1 MIKIDN
7 LSEVLTVLV
16 DNLPLTLV
24 LIGVVVLLNI
34 LIVRLIFRNSRLS
47 AEARR
52 RWVWTT
58 RNALVGIF
66 ILGIV
71 LIWAPQLRTV
81 AAALIAIAL
90 ALVLATKELISCVM
104 GGILRVSTNAY
115 GIGDRIEIG
124 SVRGNVVDHNWLT
137 TTVLEIGPG
146 QTTHQYTGRAM
157 VVPNSLLLTTPVTNE
172 TYTKKYVLHVT
183 RIPLKTVD
191 DWQSAEK
198 ILLEAAWAHCGG
210 YLERAKKYMKDLE
223 GRHWLDSPSVEPR
236 VTIQLRDADHVDL
249 LLRVPCLPED
259 TARFEQTILRHF
271 LSSFT
276 YQPPL
281 STTTPHSQKAPKP
294 RPHTSASG

>member
-1 MIKIDN
+1 MIKLDS
-7 LSEVLTVLV
+7 LPQAFSVLV
-16 DNLPLTLV
+16 DNLPLTIVLV
-24 LIGVVVLLNI
+24 SVVVLLNI
-34 LIVRLIFRNSRLS
+34 LIVRLIFRNRRLS

-58 RNALVGIF
+58 RNTLLAVF

-71 LIWAPQLRTV
+71 LIWAPQLQSV

-90 ALVLATKELISCVM
+90 AIVLATKELISCVT
-104 GGILRVSTNAY
+104 GAILRVSTNAY

-183 RIPLKTVD
+183 RIPLKTFD
-191 DWQSAEK
+191 DWQGAEK
-198 ILLEAAWAHCGG
+198 ILLDAAREHCGP
-210 YLERAKKYMKDLE
+210 YLENAKQYMKDLE

-236 VTIQLRDADHVDL
+236 VTIQLKDADHVDL

-259 TARFEQTILRHF
+259 TARFEQSVLRQF
-271 LSSFT
+271 LSSFK
-276 YQPPL
+276 YQQLPALQIPP
-281 STTTPHSQKAPKP
+281 SS
-294 RPHTSASG
+294 

>member
-1 MIKIDN
+1 MVKIDN
-7 LSEVLTVLV
+7 LSEVVTILV

-58 RNALVGIF
+58 RNALLAVF
-66 ILGIV
+66 IVGIV

-81 AAALIAIAL
+81 AAVFIAFAL
-90 ALVLATKELISCVM
+90 AIVLATKELISCVT
-104 GGILRVSTNAY
+104 GAILRVSTNAY

-124 SVRGNVVDHNWLT
+124 SVRGNVVDHNLLT

-157 VVPNSLLLTTPVTNE
+157 IVPNSLLLTTPVTNE

-183 RIPLKTVD
+183 RVPLKTSD
-191 DWQSAEK
+191 DWQTAEK

-210 YLERAKKYMKDLE
+210 YIEHAKKYMKDLE
-223 GRHWLDSPSVEPR
+223 GRHWLDAPSVEPR
-236 VTIQLRDADHVDL
+236 VTIQLKDADRMDL
-249 LLRVPCLPED
+249 LLRVPCSPED

-271 LSSFT
+271 LSHFQ
-276 YQPPL
+276 YQQLPSLLMPP
-281 STTTPHSQKAPKP
+281 
-294 RPHTSASG
+294 SG

>member
-1 MIKIDN
+1 MVKVEN
-7 LSEVLTVLV
+7 LSEVLDVLV

-24 LIGVVVLLNI
+24 LVSAVVLLNF
-34 LIVRLIFRNSRLS
+34 LIVRLIFRNKRLS

-58 RNALVGIF
+58 RNTLLAIF

-71 LIWAPQLRTV
+71 LIWAPQLQTV

-90 ALVLATKELISCVM
+90 AVVLATKELISCVT
-104 GGILRVSTNAY
+104 GAILRVSTNAY
-115 GIGDRIEIG
+115 GIGDRVEIG

-183 RIPLKTVD
+183 RVPLRTCD

-198 ILLEAAWAHCGG
+198 ILLDAAWEHCGP
-210 YLERAKKYMKDLE
+210 YLETAKKYMKDLE

-236 VTIQLRDADHVDL
+236 VTIQIKDADHMDL
-249 LLRVPCLPED
+249 LLRVPCPPED
-259 TARFEQTILRHF
+259 TARFEQAVLRLF
-271 LSSFT
+271 LSTFK
-276 YQPPL
+276 YQQPPSL
-281 STTTPHSQKAPKP
+281 QLPP
-294 RPHTSASG
+294 SG

>member
-1 MIKIDN
+1 MVKVEN
-7 LSEVLTVLV
+7 LSEVLDVLV

-24 LIGVVVLLNI
+24 LVSAVVLLNF
-34 LIVRLIFRNSRLS
+34 LIVRLIFRNKRLS

-58 RNALVGIF
+58 RNTLLAIF

-71 LIWAPQLRTV
+71 LIWAPQLQTV

-90 ALVLATKELISCVM
+90 AVVLATKELISCVT
-104 GGILRVSTNAY
+104 GAILRVSTNAY

-183 RIPLKTVD
+183 RIPLKTFD
-191 DWQSAEK
+191 DWQGAEK
-198 ILLEAAWAHCGG
+198 ILLDAAREHCGP
-210 YLERAKKYMKDLE
+210 YLENAKQYMKDLE

-236 VTIQLRDADHVDL
+236 VTIQLKDADHVDL

-259 TARFEQTILRHF
+259 TARFEQSVLRQF
-271 LSSFT
+271 LSSFK
-276 YQPPL
+276 YQQLPALQIPP
-281 STTTPHSQKAPKP
+281 SS
-294 RPHTSASG
+294 

>member
-1 MIKIDN
+1 MIKLDS
-7 LSEVLTVLV
+7 LPQAFSVLV
-16 DNLPLTLV
+16 DNLPLTIVLV
-24 LIGVVVLLNI
+24 SVVVLLNI
-34 LIVRLIFRNSRLS
+34 LIVRLIFRNRRLS

-58 RNALVGIF
+58 RNTLLAVF

-71 LIWAPQLRTV
+71 LIWAPQLQSV

-90 ALVLATKELISCVM
+90 AIVLATKELISCVT
-104 GGILRVSTNAY
+104 GAILRVSTNAY

-183 RIPLKTVD
+183 RIPLKTFD
-191 DWQSAEK
+191 DWQGAEK
-198 ILLEAAWAHCGG
+198 ILLDAAREHCGP
-210 YLERAKKYMKDLE
+210 YLENAKQYMKDLE

-236 VTIQLRDADHVDL
+236 VTIQLKDADHVDL

-259 TARFEQTILRHF
+259 TARFEQSVLRQF
-271 LSSFT
+271 LSSFK
-276 YQPPL
+276 YQQLPALQMPPP
-281 STTTPHSQKAPKP
+281 S
-294 RPHTSASG
+294 

>member
-7 LSEVLTVLV
+7 LSEVFTVLV

-24 LIGVVVLLNI
+24 LVTVVVLLNI

-58 RNALVGIF
+58 RNALLVIF
-66 ILGIV
+66 ILGMV

-90 ALVLATKELISCVM
+90 ALVLATKELISCVT
-104 GGILRVSTNAY
+104 GAILRVSTNAY

-183 RIPLKTVD
+183 RVPLKTLD

-198 ILLEAAWAHCGG
+198 ILLEAAWAHCGA
-210 YLERAKKYMKDLE
+210 YLEHAKKYMKDLE

-236 VTIQLRDADHVDL
+236 VTIQLKDADHVDL
-249 LLRVPCLPED
+249 LLRVPCPPED
-259 TARFEQTILRHF
+259 TARFEQAILRHF
-271 LSSFT
+271 LSSFK
-276 YQPPL
+276 YQQVPTLQTPPFN
-281 STTTPHSQKAPKP
+281 
-294 RPHTSASG
+294 

>member
-1 MIKIDN
+1 MFKLDN
-7 LSEVLTVLV
+7 LPEIVTVLV

-24 LIGVVVLLNI
+24 LVSVVVLLNI
-34 LIVRLIFRNSRLS
+34 LLVRLIFRNRRLS

-58 RNALVGIF
+58 RNALLAVF

-71 LIWAPQLRTV
+71 LIWAPQLRTF

-90 ALVLATKELISCVM
+90 AIVLATKELISCVT
-104 GGILRVSTNAY
+104 GAILRVSTNAY

-137 TTVLEIGPG
+137 TTVLEMGPG
-146 QTTHQYTGRAM
+146 QTTNQYTGRAM

-172 TYTKKYVLHVT
+172 TYTKKYVLHLT
-183 RIPLKTVD
+183 RIPLKTFD
-191 DWQSAEK
+191 DWQTAEK
-198 ILLEAAWAHCGG
+198 ILLEAAWQHCGP
-210 YLERAKKYMKDLE
+210 YLETAKKYMKDLE

-249 LLRVPCLPED
+249 LLRVPCPPED
-259 TARFEQTILRHF
+259 TARFEQAVLRQF
-271 LSSFT
+271 LTSFK
-276 YQPPL
+276 YQQLPSLQVPP
-281 STTTPHSQKAPKP
+281 
-294 RPHTSASG
+294 SG

>member
-7 LSEVLTVLV
+7 LSEVFTVLV

-24 LIGVVVLLNI
+24 LVTVVVLLNI

-58 RNALVGIF
+58 RNALLVIF
-66 ILGIV
+66 ILGMV

-90 ALVLATKELISCVM
+90 ALVLATKELISCVT
-104 GGILRVSTNAY
+104 GAILRVSTNAY

-183 RIPLKTVD
+183 RVPLKTLD

-198 ILLEAAWAHCGG
+198 ILLEAAWAHCGA
-210 YLERAKKYMKDLE
+210 YLEHAKKYMKDLE

-236 VTIQLRDADHVDL
+236 VTIQLKDADHVDL
-249 LLRVPCLPED
+249 LLRVPCPPED
-259 TARFEQTILRHF
+259 TARFEQAILRHF
-271 LSSFT
+271 LSSFK
-276 YQPPL
+276 YQQLPTLQTPPFN
-281 STTTPHSQKAPKP
+281 
-294 RPHTSASG
+294 